1 MPEAPNADRPRVLV
15 ADPDPEISALLARQL
30 EWAGYDVSTA
40 GNGRDALDL
49 VTRLRPA
56 ALVLEVKMEL
66 LTGYEVV
73 RTLREDPRNRLM
85 PVVMISARAGKLDRD
100 FAFTV
105 GADDY
110 VRKPFKCSELVAK
123 LTLLAPSGLEPAV
136 AASKPVVPKPQP
148 KPFAARRAR
157 QPLRPVPALA
167 AR

>member
-1 MPEAPNADRPRVLV
+1 MPDAPNAGRPRVLV
-15 ADPDPEISALLARQL
+15 ADPDPEITALLARQL

-40 GNGRDALDL
+40 ANGREALDL

-66 LTGYEVV
+66 MTGYEVV

-105 GADDY
+105 GADEY
-110 VRKPFKCSELVAK
+110 VKKPFLTSDLVAK
-123 LTLLAPSGLEPAV
+123 LTLLAPSGTDSPEPV
-136 AASKPVVPKPQP
+136 DTPKPQP
-148 KPFAARRAR
+148 QAQPIATRRR
-157 QPLRPVPALA
+157 QTLRPVPALA

>member
-1 MPEAPNADRPRVLV
+1 MSDLTTARPRVLV
-15 ADPDPEISALLARQL
+15 ADPDPETSALLARQL
-30 EWAGYDVSTA
+30 QWAGYDVSTA

-49 VTRLRPA
+49 VNRMRPA
-56 ALVLEVKMEL
+56 AVVLEVKMEL

-105 GADDY
+105 GADEY
-110 VRKPFKCSELVAK
+110 VKKPFLTSDVVAK
-123 LTLLAPSGLEPAV
+123 LTMLAPSGTEPV
-136 AASKPVVPKPQP
+136 AAP
-148 KPFAARRAR
+148 KPFTARRAR